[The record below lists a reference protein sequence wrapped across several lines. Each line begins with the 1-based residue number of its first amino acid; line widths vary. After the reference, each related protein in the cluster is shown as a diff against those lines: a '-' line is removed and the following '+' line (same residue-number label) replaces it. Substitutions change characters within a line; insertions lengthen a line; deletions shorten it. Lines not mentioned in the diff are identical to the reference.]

1 MVSLNEQERVSSRPP
16 QRTHLFS
23 YQRGE
28 QKRKRKRKKKT
39 PQLTPKQQVVEI
51 TPIGIRTLGWRF
63 YIIWTVFNFS
73 FVPVVYLFF
82 PETAGRTLEDI
93 DEYFRTHASG
103 KDILVYKDKE
113 GTQSTRPLRYIEKE
127 DGQVRRRS
135 SVNPRAAAMAEQDA
149 EKGVGLPSHSSEE
162 RIEVRD
168 GKDAK

>member
-1 MVSLNEQERVSSRPP
+1 M
-16 QRTHLFS
+16 
-23 YQRGE
+23 
-28 QKRKRKRKKKT
+28 
-39 PQLTPKQQVVEI
+39 
-51 TPIGIRTLGWRF
+51 
-63 YIIWTVFNFS
+63 
-73 FVPVVYLFF
+73 
-82 PETAGRTLEDI
+82 
-93 DEYFRTHASG
+93 
-103 KDILVYKDKE
+103 YKDKE

>member
-1 MVSLNEQERVSSRPP
+1 MSKKDLLSGLPKKKTN
-16 QRTHLFS
+16 LFS
-23 YQRGE
+23 NQRGE
-28 QKRKRKRKKKT
+28 KKRKRKRKNSSTNTK
-39 PQLTPKQQVVEI
+39 PPQQVVEI